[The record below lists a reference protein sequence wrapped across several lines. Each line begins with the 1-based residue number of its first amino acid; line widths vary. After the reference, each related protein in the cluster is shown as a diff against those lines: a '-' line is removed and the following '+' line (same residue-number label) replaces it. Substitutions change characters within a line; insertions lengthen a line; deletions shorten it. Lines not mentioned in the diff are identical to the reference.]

1 MQSGRIERLPD
12 VEGVEFWT
20 VRDWLRESS
29 LLQEAFT
36 AFVVLGPATGG
47 VHLSQRGKQ
56 RFLGPGAVQ
65 LAEPGEV
72 QHVAA
77 RGEPASFFIVWWQP
91 ALLEATAAKFGLGA
105 PVRFGDP
112 ERGSPELSR
121 ALQTL
126 HQALER
132 REPTRAV
139 EPLLAAVTR
148 CFLGLSG
155 APATSR
161 PRPPHPNVG
170 RALERLRH
178 GFAEGISLD
187 ELARETRLSKFHFA
201 RCFREAVGIPPHQYQ
216 HLLRL
221 QAARRYLERGTSVE
235 ESALLSGFADGPHL
249 SRSFRRWL
257 GVSPGSWARGARSHA
272 GTPETPS
279 LST

>member
-1 MQSGRIERLPD
+1 MQSGRIERLPN
-12 VEGVEFWT
+12 VLGVEFWT
-20 VRDWLRESS
+20 VRDWHRESS

-36 AFVVLGPATGG
+36 ALVVLGPATGG
-47 VHLSQRGKQ
+47 VHLAQRGKQ
-56 RFLGPGAVQ
+56 RFLPPGAVQ

-72 QHVAA
+72 QHIAA
-77 RGEPASFFIVWWQP
+77 RGEAASFFIVWWQP
-91 ALLEATAAKFGLGA
+91 GVLEATTAELGLGA

-112 ERGSPELSR
+112 ECASAELSR
-121 ALQTL
+121 SLQTL
-126 HQALER
+126 QQALER
-132 REPTRAV
+132 REPTHEV
-139 EPLLAAVTR
+139 EPVLAGVTR
-148 CFLGLSG
+148 CLLGVTVAPMSG
-155 APATSR
+155 S
-161 PRPPHPNVG
+161 PRRLNPNVD
-170 RALERLRH
+170 RALERLRD

-221 QAARRYLERGTSVE
+221 QAARRHLERGVSVE

-257 GVSPGSWARGARSHA
+257 GVSPGSWARGATSHA
-272 GTPETPS
+272 GTQETRS